1 MRTLTLR
8 LILQEGALPLELG
21 FCFTK
26 TGFSMALSDSCFNFM
41 QATAEA
47 AEALAADVHH
57 YAAPGYPI
65 AYGAEI
71 DALRRACLAVKESPF
86 DPQRGAELLRLAATV
101 MTYHDA
107 LLETPARLARE
118 AEMKKLIRLLED
130 ALDGDQENLVPAVVK
145 NVIVETKF
153 TPQASERLK
162 TMLPKLG
169 KSAYEVAIKII
180 SDIGSATVKK
190 MLGL

>member
-1 MRTLTLR
+1 
-8 LILQEGALPLELG
+8 
-21 FCFTK
+21 
-26 TGFSMALSDSCFNFM
+26 MALSDSCFNFM

-57 YAAPGYPI
+57 YAAPDYPI
-65 AYGAEI
+65 PYGVEI
-71 DALRRACLAVKESPF
+71 DALRRACLAVKESPY
-86 DPQRGAELLRLAATV
+86 DPQRGAELLRLAASI

-107 LLETPARLARE
+107 PPEAPARLARE
-118 AEMKKLIRLLED
+118 AEMKQLIRLLED
-130 ALDGDQENLVPAVVK
+130 ALDGDQENIVPAVVK

-190 MLGL
+190 ILGL

>member
-8 LILQEGALPLELG
+8 LILQEGALLLELG
-21 FCFTK
+21 FASQRRVFQ
-26 TGFSMALSDSCFNFM
+26 SLSDSCFNFM

-47 AEALAADVHH
+47 AEALAANVHH
-57 YAAPGYPI
+57 YAAPGYLI

-107 LLETPARLARE
+107 LLETPARSARE
-118 AEMKKLIRLLED
+118 AEMK
-130 ALDGDQENLVPAVVK
+130 
-145 NVIVETKF
+145 
-153 TPQASERLK
+153 S
-162 TMLPKLG
+162 
-169 KSAYEVAIKII
+169 
-180 SDIGSATVKK
+180 
-190 MLGL
+190 